1 MVMGTD
7 VGLTG
12 ESIAS
17 ANASSAQQSN
27 AKKAP
32 VAKPPEV
39 SQAADVEVAE
49 NLETR
54 SRDVAKVKETAKIAA
69 EQSFS
74 VDQMK
79 DTVEKLK
86 AALPDKASSLDF
98 RVDEVLNRP
107 VVSVID
113 AKSGEVVRQ
122 LPSHEVVRA
131 AHNIE
136 IMRGILF
143 DENS

>member
-1 MVMGTD
+1 MGTD
-7 VGLTG
+7 VGTT
-12 ESIAS
+12 EVSIAS
-17 ANASSAQQSN
+17 ASTSSVQQANARKTDRSEIRAVKN
-27 AKKAP
+27 AAEIEA
-32 VAKPPEV
+32 AK
-39 SQAADVEVAE
+39 
-49 NLETR
+49 NLENR
-54 SRDVAKVKETAKIAA
+54 SRDVAQVKETAKLAA

-113 AKSGEVVRQ
+113 KKSGEVVRQ

-143 DENS
+143 DRNS

>member
-1 MVMGTD
+1 MGTD
-7 VGLTG
+7 VGIT
-12 ESIAS
+12 EVSIAS
-17 ANASSAQQSN
+17 SSATSVQQAN
-27 AKKAP
+27 AKKTDKSEVRAVKQ
-32 VAKPPEV
+32 VAEI
-39 SQAADVEVAE
+39 EVAE
-49 NLETR
+49 NLENR
-54 SRDVAKVKETAKIAA
+54 SRDVAQVKETAKLAA

-113 AKSGEVVRQ
+113 KKSGEVVRQ

-143 DENS
+143 DRSS

>member
-1 MVMGTD
+1 MVMSTD

-27 AKKAP
+27 ARKSP

-54 SRDVAKVKETAKIAA
+54 SRDVAKVKETANFA
-69 EQSFS
+69 ERIYRHLLP
-74 VDQMK
+74 
-79 DTVEKLK
+79 TVHKFTSIFK
-86 AALPDKASSLDF
+86 P
-98 RVDEVLNRP
+98 R
-107 VVSVID
+107 
-113 AKSGEVVRQ
+113 
-122 LPSHEVVRA
+122 
-131 AHNIE
+131 
-136 IMRGILF
+136 
-143 DENS
+143 

>member
-1 MVMGTD
+1 MGTD
-7 VGLTG
+7 VGTTG

-17 ANASSAQQSN
+17 VSTSSVQQANARKTDRSEIRAVKN
-27 AKKAP
+27 AAEIEA
-32 VAKPPEV
+32 AK
-39 SQAADVEVAE
+39 
-49 NLETR
+49 NLENR
-54 SRDVAKVKETAKIAA
+54 SRDVAQVKETAKLAA

-113 AKSGEVVRQ
+113 KKSGEVVRQ

-143 DENS
+143 DRNS

>member
-1 MVMGTD
+1 M
-7 VGLTG
+7 
-12 ESIAS
+12 
-17 ANASSAQQSN
+17 
-27 AKKAP
+27 
-32 VAKPPEV
+32 
-39 SQAADVEVAE
+39 
-49 NLETR
+49 
-54 SRDVAKVKETAKIAA
+54 
-69 EQSFS
+69 
-74 VDQMK
+74 
-79 DTVEKLK
+79 K

-113 AKSGEVVRQ
+113 AKSERLSGSYPVTR
-122 LPSHEVVRA
+122 SCGA

>member
-1 MVMGTD
+1 MGTD

-17 ANASSAQQSN
+17 ANASSAQQPN

-39 SQAADVEVAE
+39 SHVAEVEVAE

-143 DENS
+143 DTNS

>member
-1 MVMGTD
+1 MGTD

-32 VAKPPEV
+32 VAKAPEV
-39 SQAADVEVAE
+39 SQVADVEVAE

-54 SRDVAKVKETAKIAA
+54 SRDVAKVRDGQNSRGA
-69 EQSFS
+69 EFS

-131 AHNIE
+131 AISRSCAE
-136 IMRGILF
+136 YYSMRTPEKF
-143 DENS
+143 V

>member
-1 MVMGTD
+1 MGTD
-7 VGLTG
+7 VGTTG

-17 ANASSAQQSN
+17 ASTSSVQQANARKTDRSEIRTV
-27 AKKAP
+27 KH
-32 VAKPPEV
+32 
-39 SQAADVEVAE
+39 AAEIEAAE
-49 NLETR
+49 NLENR
-54 SRDVAKVKETAKIAA
+54 SRDVAQVKETAKLAA

-113 AKSGEVVRQ
+113 KKSGEVVRQ

-143 DENS
+143 DRNS

>member
-1 MVMGTD
+1 MGTD
-7 VGLTG
+7 VGTTG

-17 ANASSAQQSN
+17 ASTSSVQQANARKTDRSEIRAVKHAAEIEA
-27 AKKAP
+27 AK
-32 VAKPPEV
+32 
-39 SQAADVEVAE
+39 
-49 NLETR
+49 NLENR
-54 SRDVAKVKETAKIAA
+54 SRDVAQVKETAKLAT

-113 AKSGEVVRQ
+113 KKSGEVVRQ

-143 DENS
+143 DRNS

>member
-1 MVMGTD
+1 MGTD

-39 SQAADVEVAE
+39 SQVADVEVAE

-54 SRDVAKVKETAKIAA
+54 SRDVAKVKETAKETKFLLMHLDEILNFSLFT
-69 EQSFS
+69 EQCRL
-74 VDQMK
+74 MK
-79 DTVEKLK
+79 K
-86 AALPDKASSLDF
+86 
-98 RVDEVLNRP
+98 
-107 VVSVID
+107 
-113 AKSGEVVRQ
+113 
-122 LPSHEVVRA
+122 H
-131 AHNIE
+131 
-136 IMRGILF
+136 
-143 DENS
+143 

>member
-1 MVMGTD
+1 MGTD
-7 VGLTG
+7 VGTTG

-17 ANASSAQQSN
+17 VSTSSVQQANARKTDRSEIRAVKN
-27 AKKAP
+27 AAEIEA
-32 VAKPPEV
+32 AK
-39 SQAADVEVAE
+39 
-49 NLETR
+49 NLENR
-54 SRDVAKVKETAKIAA
+54 SRDVAQVKETAKLAA

-113 AKSGEVVRQ
+113 KKSGEVVRQ

-143 DENS
+143 DRSS

>member
-1 MVMGTD
+1 MGTD
-7 VGLTG
+7 VGTT
-12 ESIAS
+12 EVSIAS
-17 ANASSAQQSN
+17 ASASSVQQAN
-27 AKKAP
+27 AKKTDSSEVRAVKQ
-32 VAKPPEV
+32 VAEI
-39 SQAADVEVAE
+39 EVAE
-49 NLETR
+49 NLENR
-54 SRDVAKVKETAKIAA
+54 SRDVAQVKETAKLAA

-113 AKSGEVVRQ
+113 TKSGEVVRQ

-143 DENS
+143 DRSS

>member
-32 VAKPPEV
+32 VAKAPEV
-39 SQAADVEVAE
+39 SQVADVEVAE

-69 EQSFS
+69 EQSFRLI
-74 VDQMK
+74 K
-79 DTVEKLK
+79 
-86 AALPDKASSLDF
+86 
-98 RVDEVLNRP
+98 
-107 VVSVID
+107 
-113 AKSGEVVRQ
+113 
-122 LPSHEVVRA
+122 
-131 AHNIE
+131 
-136 IMRGILF
+136 
-143 DENS
+143 